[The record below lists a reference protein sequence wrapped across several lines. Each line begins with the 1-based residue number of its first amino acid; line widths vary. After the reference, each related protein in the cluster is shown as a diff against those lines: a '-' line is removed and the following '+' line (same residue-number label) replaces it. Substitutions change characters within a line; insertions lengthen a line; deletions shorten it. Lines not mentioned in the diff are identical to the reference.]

1 MPPKARKVLA
11 QNQSGSTATKMAI
24 SVRES
29 NTARLESMAKSQPH
43 LKHLDETI
51 PIFKEVLPIKLRDKN
66 LTIDSGH
73 QLLAWQPDHDR
84 GHHGLLTCAD
94 DKGVAIQV
102 RAYEKRIPL
111 IDPYSW
117 MKDKERPFEP
127 FLWNHQ
133 SADLM
138 APENQAY
145 VDCVASSLVT
155 KLKGVHKSPHFCNF
169 YGTYRAVVDIHHYNL
184 EDDLEDFRFTKWFW
198 KGLEAGDFG
207 LRMIEKATGRRL
219 TLDEIKENMKP
230 DEEYLSDENHDSDSD
245 SDSETKSKS
254 KSKSKA
260 KTKSEETDSIGAE
273 ELPELFLAPSNSSDL
288 NALNALDA
296 VPLEEAD
303 LPEFDESE
311 SVGKSS
317 IVSFQDEYTIH
328 AELYNM
334 PVVVMYLEE
343 FEGVLDDFI
352 EMKLHA
358 PVNTKEEEAK
368 WLAWLFQVC
377 ATCSQL
383 QNTLRLTHND
393 LHTANILWRKTTQE
407 FLFYKDSSGRCWK
420 VPTYGYVFSIIDYGR
435 AIFYLNNFCIIS
447 SDYNDG
453 HDAAGMYNFGPIEDP
468 GYPRVLPNKSF
479 DLSRLSC
486 GILRGVFPVN
496 PEPSKTGKVI
506 TKEGTWEVKE
516 TAMPLFNMLWTWLKT
531 KKGECVT
538 EFESGEEK
546 YPGFELY
553 EKIASDVGDAIPEQ
567 QFGKPWFQPFLL
579 KSVGEQTCIHIP
591 L

>member
-1 MPPKARKVLA
+1 
-11 QNQSGSTATKMAI
+11 
-24 SVRES
+24 
-29 NTARLESMAKSQPH
+29 
-43 LKHLDETI
+43 
-51 PIFKEVLPIKLRDKN
+51 
-66 LTIDSGH
+66 
-73 QLLAWQPDHDR
+73 
-84 GHHGLLTCAD
+84 
-94 DKGVAIQV
+94 
-102 RAYEKRIPL
+102 
-111 IDPYSW
+111 
-117 MKDKERPFEP
+117 
-127 FLWNHQ
+127 
-133 SADLM
+133 M

-155 KLKGVHKSPHFCNF
+155 KLKGTHKTPHFCDF
-169 YGTYRAVVDIHHYNL
+169 YGAYRAVVDIHHYNL

-207 LRMIEKATGRRL
+207 LRIIEKTTGRRL
-219 TLDEIKENMKP
+219 TLDEIKQNMKP
-230 DEEYLSDENHDSDSD
+230 DEEYLSDEIQESD
-245 SDSETKSKS
+245 SDSESKS
-254 KSKSKA
+254 ET

-273 ELPELFLAPSNSSDL
+273 ELPEIYLTPSNSSDL
-288 NALNALDA
+288 NALNA

-311 SVGKSS
+311 SVGNSS
-317 IVSFQDEYTIH
+317 IASFQDDYTIH

-352 EMKLHA
+352 ELKLHA
-358 PVNTKEEEAK
+358 PVNSAEEEAK
-368 WLAWLFQVC
+368 WVAWLFQVC

-383 QNTLRLTHND
+383 QNTMRLTHND
-393 LHTANILWRKTTQE
+393 LHTANILWRKTDKE
-407 FLFYKDSSGRCWK
+407 FLFYKDSSGRHWK
-420 VPTYGYVFSIIDYGR
+420 VPTHGYMFSIIDYGR

-486 GILRGVFPVN
+486 GILRGVFPGN
-496 PEPSKTGKVI
+496 PEPSKTGKII

-516 TAMPLFNMLWTWLKT
+516 TTRPLFNMLWTWLKT
-531 KKGECVT
+531 KTGECVM
-538 EFESGEEK
+538 ELESGEER

-553 EKIASDVGDAIPEQ
+553 ERIASDVGDAIPEQ
-567 QFGKPWFQPFLL
+567 QFGKPWFLPFLL
-579 KSVGEQTCIHIP
+579 NSAGDHSWIHIP